1 MNNLTFIED
10 VIFVIWDWKWI
21 KEDSDSG
28 SDTSAASILVPAF
41 DSEDDSNSDDAPDS
55 SEVTHS
61 VTFKCIGSTKEQ
73 RYQEFLARIAQKRS
87 KGEDVQCK
95 IKPEPTNPVDSQAI
109 AFESEIDGV
118 WQVIGYV
125 VKEALCDVHN
135 ALAAKKVISVS
146 FDWVKYQL
154 YWLAPGWYA
163 GINITRLGK
172 WSSTVLHSH
181 SSKVH

>member
-1 MNNLTFIED
+1 M
-10 VIFVIWDWKWI
+10 IFVIWDWKWI

-135 ALAAKKVISVS
+135 ALAAKKVISACMAC
-146 FDWVKYQL
+146 KYNGNGLTKFYHKYVATPTQL
-154 YWLAPGWYA
+154 
-163 GINITRLGK
+163 
-172 WSSTVLHSH
+172 STHLQSTLQAMQAFELTCLTAQQHI
-181 SSKVH
+181 